1 MKKPVRILTLELN
14 LVGEV
19 DNYSSLIFDMSWH
32 GIGEFELKINKYI
45 QYADELQ
52 KDRIILIGNDHRKV
66 YVIKYRQIELDESGK
81 ATENW
86 IVRGL
91 ELKSII
97 TERLTIPPPGKAHD
111 KVTGSYETVMKH
123 YINTCLVN
131 PLDVKRKLDMLT
143 IAPDLQR
150 GQQLSH
156 SSRLKMLAEE
166 ISTLSLDS
174 GLGWTIYL
182 DLTNKKWV
190 FDVQEGVNRT
200 RGQNINS
207 PVIFSP
213 EFNSLKS
220 LSYTQSDLN
229 YKNIAVVAG
238 QGEGVERRIIE
249 VGEDGKT
256 GYWRRETF
264 IDARDISE
272 TNDDGEPL
280 PEQKVIAAL
289 QARGQQQLNELLQ
302 EEYLEGQLL
311 NQGSFIYEKDF
322 NNGDIATIQNL
333 NWGVTLDARITS
345 VREAYENNT
354 HIIEG
359 TFGNNK
365 PTLIQKIK
373 QELSQISGE
382 VRR

>member
-1 MKKPVRILTLELN
+1 MKIPVRILTLELN

-150 GQQLSH
+150 GQQLSY

-200 RGQNINS
+200 RGQNVNS

>member
-1 MKKPVRILTLELN
+1 MRKPIRILTLELS

-32 GIGEFELKINKYI
+32 GIGEFELRINKYI

-52 KDRIILIGNDHRKV
+52 KDRLIIIGNDYRKV
-66 YVIKYRQIELDESGK
+66 FVIKYRQIELDENGK
-81 ATENW
+81 ASENW

-91 ELKSII
+91 QLKSIVA
-97 TERLTIPPPGKAHD
+97 ERLTIPPTGKSHD
-111 KVTGSYETVMKH
+111 NVTGSHETVMKH
-123 YINTCLVN
+123 YIDTCLVN
-131 PLDVKRKLDMLT
+131 TTDIRRKVPMLT

-150 GQQLSH
+150 GKQLSY

-166 ISTLSLDS
+166 MATLSLDS
-174 GLGWTIYL
+174 GLGWTVYL
-182 DLTNKKWV
+182 DLNNKRWV
-190 FDVQEGVNRT
+190 FDVLEGVNRT

-207 PVIFSP
+207 PVTFSP

-249 VGEDGKT
+249 VGEEGKT
-256 GYWRRETF
+256 GYWRREVF

-272 TNDDGEPL
+272 TDDDGVQL
-280 PEQKVIAAL
+280 PAEKVIAAL
-289 QARGQQQLNELLQ
+289 KARGQQQLNELLQ
-302 EEYLEGQLL
+302 EEYLEGQML

-322 NNGDIATIQNL
+322 NNGDMVTIQNL

-354 HIIEG
+354 NIIEG

-365 PTLIQKIK
+365 PTLVQKIK

>member
-1 MKKPVRILTLELN
+1 MKKPIRILTLELS
-14 LVGEV
+14 LVGEI

-32 GIGEFELKINKYI
+32 GIGEFELRINKYI

-52 KDRIILIGNDHRKV
+52 KDRLIIIGNDYRKV
-66 YVIKYRQIELDESGK
+66 FVIKYRQIELDENGK
-81 ATENW
+81 ASENW

-91 ELKSII
+91 QLKSIVA
-97 TERLTIPPPGKAHD
+97 ERLTIPPTGKSHD
-111 KVTGSYETVMKH
+111 NVTGSHETVMKH
-123 YINTCLVN
+123 YIDTCLVN
-131 PLDVKRKLDMLT
+131 PTDIRRKVPMLT

-150 GQQLSH
+150 GKQLSY

-166 ISTLSLDS
+166 MATLSLDS
-174 GLGWTIYL
+174 GLGWTVYL

-190 FDVQEGVNRT
+190 FDVLEGVNRT

-207 PVIFSP
+207 PVTFSP

-249 VGEDGKT
+249 VGEEGKT
-256 GYWRRETF
+256 GYWRREVF

-272 TNDDGEPL
+272 TDDDGVQL
-280 PEQKVIAAL
+280 PADKVIAAL
-289 QARGQQQLNELLQ
+289 KARGQQQLNELLQ
-302 EEYLEGQLL
+302 EEYLEGQML

-322 NNGDIATIQNL
+322 NNGDMVTIQNL

-365 PTLIQKIK
+365 PTLVQKIK

>member
-1 MKKPVRILTLELN
+1 MIKPVRILTLELS
-14 LVGEV
+14 LIGEV
-19 DNYSSLIFDMSWH
+19 DNYSSLIFDTSWH

-81 ATENW
+81 STENW

-123 YINTCLVN
+123 YVNTCLVN

-150 GQQLSH
+150 GQQLSY

-166 ISTLSLDS
+166 MSTLSLDS

-200 RGQNINS
+200 RGQNVNS

-256 GYWRRETF
+256 GYWRREIF

-311 NQGSFIYEKDF
+311 NQSSFIYEKDF

-354 HIIEG
+354 HVIEG